1 MRRPL
6 ILALVVCATT
16 ALTALAPSAVAGPLP
31 VGPPRTPVPTA
42 AVDLGTLVPGTETV
56 ATAVNARG
64 EVVGVSG
71 SRAFLWSDGV
81 LTDVSA
87 LTGLTYL
94 TLTDINRRGQVVG
107 SYVSD
112 EDGTEHAVLIDGA
125 TVTELGEGT
134 ALHVN
139 DHGVVA
145 GLLGGA
151 LGGAPF
157 RWERG
162 VRTDL
167 TEVPGRAVSL
177 SRVVDLN
184 ERGTV
189 LAQVVGPES
198 DFEDL
203 GHRQGYVWT
212 RDGVTLLADPAL
224 RYVVP
229 SDLDDRGRVT
239 GFTGVPDAPGSTSA
253 FVWWRGELTLLRD
266 PVQGCFENGVG
277 LDDHGRVLVGT
288 TCPANGVGLTEHALW
303 DDGDVTPVEP
313 PAGATL
319 RSPVVLG
326 AQGLVAGVLSRPDA
340 APRVGAWRDGRW
352 SETAVPTAEQLR
364 VVDVS
369 PRGHVL
375 IQTEGRAL
383 LWTVRPRS

>member
-6 ILALVVCATT
+6 ALALVACAAA
-16 ALTALAPSAVAGPLP
+16 ALTALPPAAAAGPLP
-31 VGPPRTPVPTA
+31 VAPPRTPAPAA
-42 AVDLGTLVPGTETV
+42 AVDLGTLAPGTGTTAV
-56 ATAVNARG
+56 AVNARG
-64 EVVGVSG
+64 EVVGTSG
-71 SRAFLWSDGV
+71 GRAFLWSGGV

-87 LTGLTYL
+87 LTGLSYL

-107 SYVSD
+107 WYASE
-112 EDGTEHAVLIDGA
+112 EDGTEHAVLVDGA
-125 TVTELGEGT
+125 SVTELGEGT

-145 GLLGGA
+145 GVRGDA

-167 TEVPGRAVSL
+167 TEVPGRAVSV
-177 SRVVDLN
+177 SRVVDLD

-198 DFEDL
+198 DVEDL

-212 RDGVTLLADPAL
+212 RDGVTLLADPAQ

-239 GFTGVPDAPGSTSA
+239 GFTGVPGAPGSTSA
-253 FVWWRGELTLLRD
+253 FLWRRGGLTLLRD
-266 PVQGCFENGVG
+266 PAQGCFENGVG
-277 LDDHGRVLVGT
+277 LDDHGRVLVAT
-288 TCPANGVGLTEHALW
+288 TCPVDGVGLAEHALW
-303 DDGDVTPVEP
+303 DQGDETPVEP

-319 RSPVVLG
+319 RTPVVLG
-326 AQGLVAGVLSRPDA
+326 AQGLVAGVLTRPGA
-340 APRVGAWRDGRW
+340 APRVGAWRDGAW
-352 SETAVPTAEQLR
+352 SETAVPTPEALR

-369 PRGHVL
+369 ARGHVL

>member
-6 ILALVVCATT
+6 VLTLAVCAAT
-16 ALTALAPSAVAGPLP
+16 ALTALAPSAVAGPPP
-31 VGPPRTPVPTA
+31 VGPPRTPAPTA
-42 AVDLGTLVPGTETV
+42 AVDLGTLLTGTETTAV
-56 ATAVNARG
+56 AVNARG
-64 EVVGVSG
+64 EVVGTSA
-71 SRAFLWSDGV
+71 SRAFLWSGGV

-87 LTGLTYL
+87 ATGLDHL
-94 TLTDINRRGQVVG
+94 TLTDINRRSQLAGW
-107 SYVSD
+107 YAD
-112 EDGTEHAVLIDGA
+112 EEDGTEHAVLIDGA
-125 TVTELGEGT
+125 TVTELGEGH

-145 GLLGGA
+145 GLRGGA

-177 SRVVDLN
+177 SRVVDLD

-198 DFEDL
+198 DLEDL
-203 GHRQGYVWT
+203 GHQQGYVWT
-212 RDGVTLLADPAL
+212 RDAVTLLADPAL

-239 GFTGVPDAPGSTSA
+239 GFTGVPGVPGSTSA
-253 FVWWRGELTLLRD
+253 FWWRRGELTLLRE
-266 PVQGCFENGVG
+266 PVQNCFDDGVG
-277 LDDHGRVLVGT
+277 LDDRGRVLVAT
-288 TCPANGVGLTEHALW
+288 TCPVNGVGAPAYTLW
-303 DDGDVTPVEP
+303 DGGDETPVEP

-326 AQGLVAGVLSRPDA
+326 AQGLVAGVLVRPGMVA
-340 APRVGAWRDGRW
+340 RVGAWRDGSW
-352 SETAVPTAEQLR
+352 SETAVPAAESRR
-364 VVDVS
+364 VVAVS

-375 IQTEGRAL
+375 VQADGRAL